1 MTKIQDYCFGS
12 DVIKFFNKIKIKTI
26 TPNVNTGII
35 NKIINLNEFK
45 EILFV

>member
-12 DVIKFFNKIKIKTI
+12 DDTQFFNKIKIMTI

-45 EILFV
+45 EKSFE